1 MPSGGAGPAPLP
13 GHRRAQEPEEQLL
26 EVVRMSK
33 RQITRLFVGSL
44 LAVVAGLALMAL
56 GGGLAIA
63 NDVLVTDGPD
73 VVGVDTGAAGWLLI
87 ALAIVGVLVL
97 LAAGVGLLV
106 AWVAALLVTARL
118 EDKTWFLVLLITGVV
133 SLGVVGMI
141 LYLVAG
147 PDDEPTSPP
156 TQSWMA
162 GAGR

>member
-1 MPSGGAGPAPLP
+1 
-13 GHRRAQEPEEQLL
+13 
-26 EVVRMSK
+26 MSK

-44 LAVVAGLALMAL
+44 LAVVAGLAVVAL

-63 NDVLVTDGPD
+63 SDVLVTQGPD
-73 VVGVDTGAAGWLLI
+73 VVGVDAGGAGWLLI

-106 AWVAALLVTARL
+106 AWVAALLATARL
-118 EDKTWFLVLLITGVV
+118 EDKTWFLVLLVTGLV
-133 SLGVVGMI
+133 SLGVVGMV

-147 PDDEPTSPP
+147 PDDRSTRPP
-156 TQSWMA
+156 AQPWMA

>member
-1 MPSGGAGPAPLP
+1 
-13 GHRRAQEPEEQLL
+13 
-26 EVVRMSK
+26 MSK

-56 GGGLAIA
+56 GGGLALGI
-63 NDVLVTDGPD
+63 DVLVTDGPD
-73 VVGVDTGAAGWLLI
+73 VVGVDAGAAGWLLI

-106 AWVAALLVTARL
+106 AWVAALLATARL

-133 SLGVVGMI
+133 GLGVVGMI

-147 PDDEPTSPP
+147 PDDQPTSPP
-156 TQSWMA
+156 TQAWMA
-162 GAGR
+162 GAER

>member
-1 MPSGGAGPAPLP
+1 
-13 GHRRAQEPEEQLL
+13 
-26 EVVRMSK
+26 MSK
-33 RQITRLFVGSL
+33 RQITRLFLGSL
-44 LAVVAGLALMAL
+44 LAVVAGLALMVL
-56 GGGLAIA
+56 GGGLAVA

-73 VVGVDTGAAGWLLI
+73 VVGVDAGAAGWLLI

-106 AWVAALLVTARL
+106 AWVAALLATARL
-118 EDKTWFLVLLITGVV
+118 KDKTWFLVLLITGVV

-147 PDDEPTSPP
+147 PDDRPISPP

-162 GAGR
+162 GAER

>member
-1 MPSGGAGPAPLP
+1 
-13 GHRRAQEPEEQLL
+13 
-26 EVVRMSK
+26 MSK

-44 LAVVAGLALMAL
+44 LAVVAGLALLVL

-63 NDVLVTDGPD
+63 NDVLVTRDLD
-73 VVGVDTGAAGWLLI
+73 VVGVDADAAGWLLI
-87 ALAIVGVLVL
+87 ALAITGLLVL
-97 LAAGVGLLV
+97 LAAGLGLLV

-147 PDDEPTSPP
+147 PDDQPTSPQA
-156 TQSWMA
+156 QSWMA
-162 GAGR
+162 GTR

>member
-1 MPSGGAGPAPLP
+1 MG
-13 GHRRAQEPEEQLL
+13 
-26 EVVRMSK
+26 K
-33 RQITRLFVGSL
+33 RQIARLFVGSL

-63 NDVLVTDGPD
+63 NDVLVTRGPD
-73 VVGVDTGAAGWLLI
+73 VVGVDAGAGGWVLI

-106 AWVAALLVTARL
+106 AWVAALVVTARL
-118 EDKTWFLVLLITGVV
+118 EDKTWFLVLLVTGLV
-133 SLGVVGMI
+133 SLGIVGMV

-147 PDDEPTSPP
+147 PDDQPARPP
-156 TQSWMA
+156 AQPWTA